1 MNFLDDWNKKNKQTQ
16 KKAGLQSASLPAA
29 QKAELKTPLTLTKS
43 GVVMADGK
51 GGGKLIT
58 PTLGPKAAQ
67 TPLVKPMA
75 ARNAQR
81 SGQLVNTGTMISDTG
96 SNKRQAPLTLT
107 KSGVVM
113 ADGKGGGKL
122 ITPTLGPKA
131 AQTPIVKPM
140 AARKAQRQLVNTG
153 TMISDTGSNKRQVPA
168 VTTPKGKAQRTVD
181 DLPDIAAFGAG
192 NYGADKKPLQGFLAR
207 AGKTVSGGAKGSLA
221 GNMDAMGVA
230 YQAGQGGRTQRNT
243 EELRDAQWAVA
254 RAKYAYDTDRSP
266 AAKSELDNALTK
278 MRAFATVLGDGAY
291 EQALDAAYDAAARFG
306 TADLNELY
314 NSLGNVQPAQGT
326 GVQQRAGETAR
337 DLAADVQESANRD
350 IEAAK
355 TGVSKFWQNA
365 IDAGAS
371 MTQSGIDAAAS
382 AILGLRPTRLNG
394 GYALMGN
401 VVEKRLPGAMIP
413 FATRAFGGAAM
424 EAREGGGDLAEQIA
438 YGAGIGSVEVAT
450 ELISNVAL
458 PFAKA
463 YGGGALDDVVQ
474 RGIQKAV
481 SKLGKTEAGKRAL
494 NAVLQMTAS
503 GAGEGFEELVA
514 QWAEWQM
521 PRIYGG
527 DVESVEDNLADS
539 LQSFIIGGMSGV
551 AGSLV
556 SPDTYRYKGGETSTA
571 EEGQGTAYRGVVPQ
585 NIENP
590 RVGRLEMSSAPYNP
604 TGTDISTIYGNQYR
618 NQVKENAIRRLGIAD
633 GKPAYLAAPNITKD
647 GREYYVDV
655 TKASLNKML
664 YTKGHEPL
672 ELERILLVDNLEK
685 AIDGSYWAE
694 SKGDRKGRIQINGF
708 DTLRTSFYI
717 DGTPYYADI
726 KVKVVDKGSGQNPQN
741 VAYYIEPE
749 EITSIKRMD
758 TPSPTGGRHAPNIFF
773 RDNVSIYDPSVSQN
787 IQGVNTWDMRSGAEY
802 ARLPRLV
809 DANGMD
815 AAQRTA
821 WRQALEQMPREKQ
834 MQFEMA
840 ADIARRFGAVVQA
853 RTMADGVQGSYQD
866 GVISIATTAVDPVR
880 QVLIHELTHHME
892 SSGLY
897 SRFSD
902 AALQFVAEDMGA
914 DVDTLRRAVMADYA
928 RAGVALDE
936 DGATREIVAKF
947 AEEKLFTDEET
958 VRRLLA
964 RDRNLF
970 QRVYDWIRDTVAKLQ
985 GTREQRRL
993 IDAQNLYERAL
1004 RQAADG
1010 TQDSGAQLLYAGE
1023 NARTADLDALTRAAQ
1038 MEADGTDARTIRRE
1052 TGWFRGMDGKWR
1064 FEIDDSGMEYR
1075 RDGDARLM
1083 EESGYRRLQELTDKW
1098 AQNAQDQ
1105 GEPLTAEELAES
1117 EKLESEYYD
1126 RAWSEK
1132 YELADFLRHS
1142 DLFEAYPALR
1152 HTSVVF
1158 KETMPGIGGYYDKT
1172 MDAIVLSKDLI
1183 GSPER
1188 TLVHEIQHVIQ
1199 GTEEFAGGSSPNYW
1213 KYKNKDGQGYVSDRR
1228 FVEAENRMHEAMDAM
1243 PPAVQETVRQIN
1255 RAKLA
1260 QAWDEVLRLEESL
1273 YNGPYADM
1281 YSDYTQAD
1289 FDRRARTDY
1298 FKNANTL
1305 ELYRN
1310 TAGEI
1315 EARDAANR
1323 RGYTLEQRRQLSP
1336 DLGNEATVFADGG
1349 VGYEIKYPQYTEADI
1364 KNNSERLRSME
1375 AVERLSG
1382 NELGDRNVPLKD
1394 RVQAFFNSLG
1404 NNIRT
1409 DRFGDVALGN
1419 SSVRSE
1425 IRHGHTPQKVMTYA
1439 AIPSVLQ
1446 NGVVVYQNVKNTH
1459 ELERILVAAPVEVGA
1474 EHERMYVGVMLQ
1486 RDPQNQR
1493 LYLHDVV
1500 TEKEFTTGGNG
1511 HLNTTG
1517 PNAANGEL
1525 FTTDIL
1531 RNALNVKS
1539 RQLSTGRSI
1548 EEMAREHLSDED
1560 IAWQEHQER
1569 VRAARKNAALDRLA
1583 AREEPPVRRGE
1594 GHSVDAE
1601 LQRWREQD
1609 APKSVEVPPVNT
1621 WGATF
1626 DNRVSAQ
1633 QRSYAEAISDL
1644 VTQQVSRDAE
1654 DMRDGTGRYARAY
1667 WQPESY
1673 QASDESRL
1681 TYEQQMEEA
1690 ERVAADRRYW
1700 EAQRRVTDSPWKNTD
1715 MAEQLA
1721 EASRETMRQKSA
1733 GEKLIGAVESMDG
1746 IEDSIRAD
1754 RELLQ
1759 MRREAREAEGMR
1771 MPETLRRLGVE
1782 PFGSEADYLGA
1793 EDLAEQVSGNER
1805 ARRRIKKEVAK
1816 IPASEKE
1823 KLFARQLADGT
1834 ISWEDVPQTVNRS
1847 TVDVLADYYRTMDTG
1862 TETQLLRDRR
1872 NLILEREEAKMPS
1885 LLGMDVRYDEG
1896 GLRES
1901 GKPSGRLARQVST
1914 LRRNLQTPAR
1924 VCATEWGAQ
1933 HGRRVYETLFYPVTE
1948 NNGRQIDWVNSM
1960 LDRVR
1965 TFRGT
1970 DGKARELNREERGLV
1985 QRLVETRAAG
1995 NRVQQ
2000 QEQQYVEAKRNMDA
2014 ARGITVEQ
2022 YLREKGVLQ
2031 EEKEQAIHAA
2041 YRVFRAKK
2049 KRGELKNTT
2058 SAAYMAETVH
2068 GYAEYE
2074 KAKDEARKELYE
2086 KVIAGEITSRSAE
2099 ARIQEAINGGERA
2112 IRYFERLGV
2121 DWHKYEDVNYNQEE
2135 IFRRGTDTDSKTQEY
2150 RDAAKAWAAAKKNR
2164 PFMSAA
2170 ENVRNGEA
2178 AEDAARTFGIDK
2190 SQQEYQDLQNYAA
2203 YLDAKKRVKNIA
2215 GVDAAI
2221 VDAAVKAYGTLYQ
2234 ELYEGINTFLTAHG
2248 YKPIGFIEGYA
2259 PHMQPET
2266 AKTAFSKALKM
2277 LGLDDTAMMLPTSIS
2292 GMTADLKPY
2301 KQYDPFFQTRYG
2313 DKTEY
2318 DITKGFENYVYY
2330 LGNIFYHTD
2339 DIMRIRTA
2347 AKYIRKT
2354 YTSEEAS
2361 EQISWAENARNFDDA
2376 AIEDFLRFNGII
2388 RKGTQLGAGEARA
2401 MLNDY
2406 IDGLYEQIGDVSRY
2420 SEMVKYLDNY
2430 ANRLAGKQNMLDRG
2444 AEAAA
2449 GRRSLNWVN
2458 SLLGK
2463 YGGAKLA
2470 FNVSSA
2476 LNQTS
2481 QLPMVMVEN
2490 GEWTTAKAI
2499 RDFFTKS
2506 RSDFVQHSNFLKGKK
2521 GVDWILG
2528 PETGWE
2534 KFKEAGFSMTEAVD
2548 SFTSYVAVRSKYL
2561 KEIRL
2566 GASDAEAIRAADEYG
2581 RNVMGSRARGEKPML
2596 FDTKNPFWQIATRF
2610 QLEAMNS
2617 WEHITRDLP
2626 AEIRQTAKEKGKVA
2640 ATGQLAGRAV
2650 RYTLAAFLI
2659 NCGIGALSG
2668 GSPVP
2673 YDILGSAAEAV
2684 GAAMGMTKNQ
2694 AIATMLDGVLEAVF
2708 DQRLFGTDEPEDDEE
2723 KDWWAAL
2730 ESLFG
2735 NAANDVPILGRAA
2748 ALAGIGDQTLPT
2760 ADFSKVGDLVDSARN
2775 NGILTADTLDK
2786 ALTAGGEFLYGGN
2799 QLRKTVQGGMA
2810 AAQGGVYSK
2819 GKLRYQVER
2828 TPWNVGKAL
2837 LFGRSALDET
2847 EEYYAEKLKTFSEK
2861 QTAAWEKMQ
2870 EAGEPGKTV
2879 EEQRQRA
2886 KESYDLIRQLSGIEK
2901 ENDDDNR
2908 AALQRQALRESGVS
2922 DEAKAV
2928 VWYEMMASE
2937 KDRKT
2942 MDALKDADM
2951 GEVARVLMDMK
2962 DRRKDSQKLE
2972 IIMSSSLTDAQKG
2985 TLYLETLAG
2994 DEDKEKVT
3002 ALKNAGMDAYQY
3014 LTYKTAISGL
3024 SGRTEK
3030 LYAIHTLDLSDY
3042 QKDALYYLNGWSKK
3056 THDDVPWL
3064 QGVSAEAAANRL
3076 ALIVAHRESQPVE
3089 EPKWQQDLEGFLGTG
3104 TNGNPF
3110 TRARLQR
3117 ETSQTN
3123 PFTRARLQ
3131 ANINQILYSGEQQS
3145 AAQDNPFTR
3154 ARLQREAAQQTN
3166 PFLRGRG

>member
-16 KKAGLQSASLPAA
+16 KKAGVQSASLPAA

-58 PTLGPKAAQ
+58 PTLGPNAAQ
-67 TPLVKPMA
+67 TPIVKPMA

-122 ITPTLGPKA
+122 ITPTLGNKA

-140 AARKAQRQLVNTG
+140 AARNAQRQLVNTG
-153 TMISDTGSNKRQVPA
+153 TMISDTGSNKQQVPA
-168 VTTPKGKAQRTVD
+168 VTMPKGKEQRTVD

-192 NYGADKKPLQGFLAR
+192 AYGADKKPLQGFLAR

-326 GVQQRAGETAR
+326 GVQQRAGEAAR

-604 TGTDISTIYGNQYR
+604 TGADISTIYGNQYR

-773 RDNVSIYDPSVSQN
+773 RDNVSISGPSVSQN
-787 IQGVNTWDMRSGAEY
+787 IQGVNTQDMRSGAEY

-970 QRVYDWIRDTVAKLQ
+970 QRVYDWIRDTVAKMQ

-1010 TQDSGAQLLYAGE
+1010 TQDSGTQLLYAGE

-1142 DLFEAYPALR
+1142 GLFEAYPALR

-1260 QAWDEVLRLEESL
+1260 QDWDEVLRLEESL

-1323 RGYTLEQRRQLSP
+1323 RGYTPEQRRQLSP

-1446 NGVVVYQNVKNTH
+1446 NGVVVYQNVKNAH

-1531 RNALNVKS
+1531 RNALNVK
-1539 RQLSTGRSI
+1539 REQLSTGRSI
-1548 EEMAREHLSDED
+1548 EEMAGEDSEGRRLSAQQQEYFRDSQARDADGRLKVLYHQTDGEFTVFDTRHKGAGTGDDETPFGVFLKSTPQNIGVKGARQMELYADIKNPLRVRDRGDLVSNLKKLSPEYEEVKARSAAIDREYSKKFEKAKEDFVNFITEWRRQNPDAPRSALYDVDGFNKVFDAEDTIVEEWGKAKDAVALQAKEAITAALRKSGYDGVIIAKDAGSWGRETDAYIALDPKQVKRVDNAAPTGDPDIRYSTGRSIDEMAGEDADTWRGVDTGRVTQENGLFRRDTGDAAAEDAISWQGLYGGSDRT
-1560 IAWQEHQER
+1560 APSER
-1569 VRAARKNAALDRLA
+1569 VTEPVTAQDAAERNAYMERLA
-1583 AREEPPVRRGE
+1583 RDENIIGDDPYTVSDAIYDERLRRLERREAPPERTAEQVTQADLDDLTRLYADQADPIGTREDRIRDTESMVTDHTAPVRKSAREKARETWSYIYRKMVDA
-1594 GHSVDAE
+1594 GHSVSKVSEA
-1601 LQRWREQD
+1601 
-1609 APKSVEVPPVNT
+1609 VNDPYLYQ
-1621 WGATF
+1621 F
-1626 DNRVSAQ
+1626 YNQ
-1633 QRSYAEAISDL
+1633 
-1644 VTQQVSRDAE
+1644 
-1654 DMRDGTGRYARAY
+1654 ARASASAGVSMIADAQTNVNAQRVGASLNDIFTPIRQRGEDY
-1667 WQPESY
+1667 YHSFQMYMYDLHNIDRMSLSQNKDQAMLEARAALRDFDADHPEVRT
-1673 QASDESRL
+1673 D
-1681 TYEQQMEEA
+1681 T
-1690 ERVAADRRYW
+1690 
-1700 EAQRRVTDSPWKNTD
+1700 EAQ
-1715 MAEQLA
+1715 
-1721 EASRETMRQKSA
+1721 
-1733 GEKLIGAVESMDG
+1733 
-1746 IEDSIRAD
+1746 
-1754 RELLQ
+1754 
-1759 MRREAREAEGMR
+1759 
-1771 MPETLRRLGVE
+1771 LRRLTEDPDPDIAEMARERLQLLRAVDR
-1782 PFGSEADYLGA
+1782 ADAIRDKPVFSYDVTA
-1793 EDLAEQVSGNER
+1793 EVSRER
-1805 ARRRIKKEVAK
+1805 ARRALREHPEFARYQQQVRTYIDNLMQYRVDSGLMTQENAEFLRRFYPNYVPTLRVTDGSAGAGRDRNAVRVGRTVGRARGGTEQLVPLHEALGKQTMKVVREGSKNRFGQRMLDDYIRAGESSAVNRYIQDAQEFDGSDFDPDTLNDVSNQPLAKDKVFTVFRDGKLWELTVDDTMFDALKALSPDAMESNTVTKVIRASNNLFKSLVTGYNPTFLLRNTVRDLQTAGLYTRDGRAFLRNYPRALAEIRNNGEYWQMYKALGGSYSSVFDYATGTVKEPAGRAARLMARMESLNMATEQAPRLAEFMSVVEKGGVNSETLADALYAAADVTVNFGRSGTLGKVLNANYVPFLNPGIQGFDKLIRRVTETRGGREWAKLIGRAALLGIAPTLINALLYHDDEEWDDLRDSDKDTNYMFKLKDGIWLK
-1816 IPASEKE
+1816 IPK
-1823 KLFARQLADGT
+1823 G
-1834 ISWEDVPQTVNRS
+1834 
-1847 TVDVLADYYRTMDTG
+1847 
-1862 TETQLLRDRR
+1862 
-1872 NLILEREEAKMPS
+1872 RELS
-1885 LLGMDVRYDEG
+1885 LLGIT
-1896 GLRES
+1896 
-1901 GKPSGRLARQVST
+1901 A
-1914 LRRNLQTPAR
+1914 
-1924 VCATEWGAQ
+1924 
-1933 HGRRVYETLFYPVTE
+1933 
-1948 NNGRQIDWVNSM
+1948 
-1960 LDRVR
+1960 DRVA
-1965 TFRGT
+1965 
-1970 DGKARELNREERGLV
+1970 DAVQGKDVDLIATLN
-1985 QRLVETRAAG
+1985 TMG
-1995 NRVQQ
+1995 NQV
-2000 QEQQYVEAKRNMDA
+2000 APANP
-2014 ARGITVEQ
+2014 
-2022 YLREKGVLQ
+2022 L
-2031 EEKEQAIHAA
+2031 
-2041 YRVFRAKK
+2041 
-2049 KRGELKNTT
+2049 TT
-2058 SAAYMAETVH
+2058 
-2068 GYAEYE
+2068 
-2074 KAKDEARKELYE
+2074 
-2086 KVIAGEITSRSAE
+2086 
-2099 ARIQEAINGGERA
+2099 
-2112 IRYFERLGV
+2112 
-2121 DWHKYEDVNYNQEE
+2121 
-2135 IFRRGTDTDSKTQEY
+2135 
-2150 RDAAKAWAAAKKNR
+2150 
-2164 PFMSAA
+2164 
-2170 ENVRNGEA
+2170 
-2178 AEDAARTFGIDK
+2178 
-2190 SQQEYQDLQNYAA
+2190 
-2203 YLDAKKRVKNIA
+2203 NIA
-2215 GVDAAI
+2215 
-2221 VDAAVKAYGTLYQ
+2221 
-2234 ELYEGINTFLTAHG
+2234 
-2248 YKPIGFIEGYA
+2248 
-2259 PHMQPET
+2259 
-2266 AKTAFSKALKM
+2266 
-2277 LGLDDTAMMLPTSIS
+2277 
-2292 GMTADLKPY
+2292 
-2301 KQYDPFFQTRYG
+2301 
-2313 DKTEY
+2313 
-2318 DITKGFENYVYY
+2318 
-2330 LGNIFYHTD
+2330 
-2339 DIMRIRTA
+2339 
-2347 AKYIRKT
+2347 
-2354 YTSEEAS
+2354 
-2361 EQISWAENARNFDDA
+2361 
-2376 AIEDFLRFNGII
+2376 
-2388 RKGTQLGAGEARA
+2388 
-2401 MLNDY
+2401 
-2406 IDGLYEQIGDVSRY
+2406 
-2420 SEMVKYLDNY
+2420 
-2430 ANRLAGKQNMLDRG
+2430 
-2444 AEAAA
+2444 
-2449 GRRSLNWVN
+2449 
-2458 SLLGK
+2458 
-2463 YGGAKLA
+2463 
-2470 FNVSSA
+2470 SA
-2476 LNQTS
+2476 
-2481 QLPMVMVEN
+2481 
-2490 GEWTTAKAI
+2490 
-2499 RDFFTKS
+2499 
-2506 RSDFVQHSNFLKGKK
+2506 
-2521 GVDWILG
+2521 
-2528 PETGWE
+2528 
-2534 KFKEAGFSMTEAVD
+2534 
-2548 SFTSYVAVRSKYL
+2548 
-2561 KEIRL
+2561 
-2566 GASDAEAIRAADEYG
+2566 
-2581 RNVMGSRARGEKPML
+2581 
-2596 FDTKNPFWQIATRF
+2596 
-2610 QLEAMNS
+2610 
-2617 WEHITRDLP
+2617 
-2626 AEIRQTAKEKGKVA
+2626 
-2640 ATGQLAGRAV
+2640 
-2650 RYTLAAFLI
+2650 
-2659 NCGIGALSG
+2659 
-2668 GSPVP
+2668 
-2673 YDILGSAAEAV
+2673 
-2684 GAAMGMTKNQ
+2684 
-2694 AIATMLDGVLEAVF
+2694 
-2708 DQRLFGTDEPEDDEE
+2708 
-2723 KDWWAAL
+2723 
-2730 ESLFG
+2730 
-2735 NAANDVPILGRAA
+2735 
-2748 ALAGIGDQTLPT
+2748 
-2760 ADFSKVGDLVDSARN
+2760 LVDSALLDPDSPGRTWYGGDIESQRLQSYAPGQRYDSSTDVFSKAVGGALGISPKKLNYVLDQYTGVVGDFLLPLLTPQAERGMFAKAFTTDVVTNNRVSGDFFDEADELTYAKNGGDETAAVVSRFWSKQQSACSDLWKEIREVEASDLSDKEKRQKTRELKAVVTGIQRN
-2775 NGILTADTLDK
+2775 ALAVEETYRAAAEKYLRQGMETDDAYRAANKECFGAEYALQTYNKDVYERAKSAKTNGVSYDDFYTYYFGTKGIK
-2786 ALTAGGEFLYGGN
+2786 ATGEKSAATQKFEFLQNSGMTLSAQAEIYFADMASDKTLEQQAELETDASITPEQFYRYKVASSGMT
-2799 QLRKTVQGGMA
+2799 RKA
-2810 AAQGGVYSK
+2810 
-2819 GKLRYQVER
+2819 
-2828 TPWNVGKAL
+2828 
-2837 LFGRSALDET
+2837 
-2847 EEYYAEKLKTFSEK
+2847 
-2861 QTAAWEKMQ
+2861 EKMQ
-2870 EAGEPGKTV
+2870 A
-2879 EEQRQRA
+2879 
-2886 KESYDLIRQLSGIEK
+2886 I
-2901 ENDDDNR
+2901 N
-2908 AALQRQALRESGVS
+2908 
-2922 DEAKAV
+2922 
-2928 VWYEMMASE
+2928 
-2937 KDRKT
+2937 
-2942 MDALKDADM
+2942 
-2951 GEVARVLMDMK
+2951 
-2962 DRRKDSQKLE
+2962 
-2972 IIMSSSLTDAQKG
+2972 SLD
-2985 TLYLETLAG
+2985 
-2994 DEDKEKVT
+2994 
-3002 ALKNAGMDAYQY
+3002 
-3014 LTYKTAISGL
+3014 LTYA
-3024 SGRTEK
+3024 
-3030 LYAIHTLDLSDY
+3030 
-3042 QKDALYYLNGWSKK
+3042 QKDALYYAEGWAQSTIGQAPWHNGYSGGY
-3056 THDDVPWL
+3056 TASS
-3064 QGVSAEAAANRL
+3064 G
-3076 ALIVAHRESQPVE
+3076 
-3089 EPKWQQDLEGFLGTG
+3089 
-3104 TNGNPF
+3104 GNPF
-3110 TRARLQR
+3110 LR
-3117 ETSQTN
+3117 TSGSVTAQTN
-3123 PFTRARLQ
+3123 PFLRA
-3131 ANINQILYSGEQQS
+3131 S
-3145 AAQDNPFTR
+3145 AQRSSAQTNPFLRTGGK
-3154 ARLQREAAQQTN
+3154 QSTTQTN
-3166 PFLRGRG
+3166 PFLRGGDKQKG

>member
-16 KKAGLQSASLPAA
+16 KKAGVQSASLPAA
-29 QKAELKTPLTLTKS
+29 QKAELKAPLALTKS

-67 TPLVKPMA
+67 TPIVKPMA
-75 ARNAQR
+75 AQNAQR

-131 AQTPIVKPM
+131 TQTPIVKPM
-140 AARKAQRQLVNTG
+140 AAQNAQRSGQLVNTG
-153 TMISDTGSNKRQVPA
+153 TMLSDTGSNKRQVPA

-192 NYGADKKPLQGFLAR
+192 AYGADKKPLQGFLAR

-230 YQAGQGGRTQRNT
+230 YQTGQGGRTQRNT
-243 EELRDAQWAVA
+243 EELQDAQWAVA

-314 NSLGNVQPAQGT
+314 NSLGNVQPVQGT
-326 GVQQRAGETAR
+326 GVQQRAGEAAR

-481 SKLGKTEAGKRAL
+481 SKLGKTEAGKRVL
-494 NAVLQMTAS
+494 NAILQMTAS

-539 LQSFIIGGMSGV
+539 LQSFIVGGMSGV

-556 SPDTYRYKGGETSTA
+556 SPDTYRYKGGETSAA

-604 TGTDISTIYGNQYR
+604 TGADISTIYGNRYR

-664 YTKGHEPL
+664 YTGEHEMLPL
-672 ELERILLVDNLEK
+672 SRILLVDNLEK

-694 SKGDRKGRIQINGF
+694 SNGDRKGRDQINGF

-717 DGTPYYADI
+717 DGVPYYADI
-726 KVKVVDKGSGQNPQN
+726 KVKVVTQGRGNNPQN
-741 VAYYIEPE
+741 VAYFLEPE

-758 TPSPTGGRHAPNIFF
+758 TPSPTGGRPAPNIVF

-787 IQGVNTWDMRSGAEY
+787 IQGVNTQDMPSGAEY

-815 AAQRTA
+815 AAQRAA

-840 ADIARRFGAVVQA
+840 ADIAWRFGAVVQA

-866 GVISIATTAVDPVR
+866 GVISIDPTAVDPVR

-897 SRFSD
+897 GRFSD

-1010 TQDSGAQLLYAGE
+1010 AQSAAGTQGAAAYSFASQTVPTWEKLGQKPDIEIVDIRNNGRKLPYAAERHDILNSEEVRSLYSQPPVNRDTGELIFVTPATLSHSFSNSGEDSIYAVRHLRKILE
-1023 NARTADLDALTRAAQ
+1023 NAVLTHAEPSRKANDNSTGVYTLFGAVRTETGIQPVKLKVKEYRNVGQDIPEAVRAYF
-1038 MEADGTDARTIRRE
+1038 ERNGTQEEYSRAYDSRVLSLESIEKEEPSSSAFTSTPNGAVEYPSSSSTIRV
-1052 TGWFRGMDGKWR
+1052 
-1064 FEIDDSGMEYR
+1064 
-1075 RDGDARLM
+1075 
-1083 EESGYRRLQELTDKW
+1083 
-1098 AQNAQDQ
+1098 
-1105 GEPLTAEELAES
+1105 
-1117 EKLESEYYD
+1117 
-1126 RAWSEK
+1126 
-1132 YELADFLRHS
+1132 H
-1142 DLFEAYPALR
+1142 DL
-1152 HTSVVF
+1152 
-1158 KETMPGIGGYYDKT
+1158 
-1172 MDAIVLSKDLI
+1172 
-1183 GSPER
+1183 
-1188 TLVHEIQHVIQ
+1188 
-1199 GTEEFAGGSSPNYW
+1199 
-1213 KYKNKDGQGYVSDRR
+1213 
-1228 FVEAENRMHEAMDAM
+1228 
-1243 PPAVQETVRQIN
+1243 
-1255 RAKLA
+1255 
-1260 QAWDEVLRLEESL
+1260 LRLVNS
-1273 YNGPYADM
+1273 
-1281 YSDYTQAD
+1281 
-1289 FDRRARTDY
+1289 R
-1298 FKNANTL
+1298 
-1305 ELYRN
+1305 YR
-1310 TAGEI
+1310 
-1315 EARDAANR
+1315 
-1323 RGYTLEQRRQLSP
+1323 
-1336 DLGNEATVFADGG
+1336 
-1349 VGYEIKYPQYTEADI
+1349 KYVPTF
-1364 KNNSERLRSME
+1364 SEM
-1375 AVERLSG
+1375 
-1382 NELGDRNVPLKD
+1382 
-1394 RVQAFFNSLG
+1394 
-1404 NNIRT
+1404 
-1409 DRFGDVALGN
+1409 
-1419 SSVRSE
+1419 
-1425 IRHGHTPQKVMTYA
+1425 
-1439 AIPSVLQ
+1439 
-1446 NGVVVYQNVKNTH
+1446 
-1459 ELERILVAAPVEVGA
+1459 
-1474 EHERMYVGVMLQ
+1474 
-1486 RDPQNQR
+1486 
-1493 LYLHDVV
+1493 
-1500 TEKEFTTGGNG
+1500 EKE
-1511 HLNTTG
+1511 
-1517 PNAANGEL
+1517 
-1525 FTTDIL
+1525 
-1531 RNALNVKS
+1531 
-1539 RQLSTGRSI
+1539 LSTGRSI
-1548 EEMAREHLSDED
+1548 EEMTGEHLSDED
-1560 IAWQEHQER
+1560 IAWQENQER
-1569 VRAARKNAALDRLA
+1569 VRAARKKAALDQLA
-1583 AREEPPVRRGE
+1583 ARAEPPVRRGE
-1594 GHSVDAE
+1594 GHSVEAE
-1601 LQRWREQD
+1601 LQRRREQD
-1609 APKSVEVPPVNT
+1609 TPKSVEVPPVNT
-1621 WGATF
+1621 WGTTF

-1644 VTQQVSRDAE
+1644 ITQQVSRDAE

-1721 EASRETMRQKSA
+1721 EASRETMRQKSV

-1754 RELLQ
+1754 GELLQ

-1872 NLILEREEAKMPS
+1872 NLILEREVAKMPS

-1901 GKPSGRLARQVST
+1901 GKPSGRVARQVST

-1985 QRLVETRAAG
+1985 QRLVETR
-1995 NRVQQ
+1995 
-2000 QEQQYVEAKRNMDA
+2000 
-2014 ARGITVEQ
+2014 T
-2022 YLREKGVLQ
+2022 
-2031 EEKEQAIHAA
+2031 
-2041 YRVFRAKK
+2041 
-2049 KRGELKNTT
+2049 
-2058 SAAYMAETVH
+2058 
-2068 GYAEYE
+2068 
-2074 KAKDEARKELYE
+2074 
-2086 KVIAGEITSRSAE
+2086 AE
-2099 ARIQEAINGGERA
+2099 ARVKR
-2112 IRYFERLGV
+2112 FEKQYAPAV
-2121 DWHKYEDVNYNQEE
+2121 
-2135 IFRRGTDTDSKTQEY
+2135 
-2150 RDAAKAWAAAKKNR
+2150 
-2164 PFMSAA
+2164 

-2203 YLDAKKRVKNIA
+2203 YLDAKKRVKNTA

-2388 RKGTQLGAGEARA
+2388 KKGTQLGAEEAKIV
-2401 MLNDY
+2401 LNDY

-2490 GEWTTAKAI
+2490 GELTTAKAI

-2626 AEIRQTAKEKGKVA
+2626 AEIRQTASEKGKVA

-2694 AIATMLDGVLEAVF
+2694 TIATMLDGVLEAVF

-2870 EAGEPGKTV
+2870 EAGEPAKTV

-2908 AALQRQALRESGVS
+2908 AALQRQALRESDVS

-3056 THDDVPWL
+3056 THDDMPWL

-3154 ARLQREAAQQTN
+3154 ARLQREAAQQVN

>member
-1 MNFLDDWNKKNKQTQ
+1 MNFLDDWNKKNTRTQ
-16 KKAGLQSASLPAA
+16 KKAGVQSASLPAA

-51 GGGKLIT
+51 GGGKLIA

-67 TPLVKPMA
+67 TPIVKPMA
-75 ARNAQR
+75 AQNAQR
-81 SGQLVNTGTMISDTG
+81 SGRLVNTGTMLSDTG

-122 ITPTLGPKA
+122 ITPTLGNKA

-140 AARKAQRQLVNTG
+140 AARNAQRQLVNTG

-192 NYGADKKPLQGFLAR
+192 AYGADKKPLQGFLAR

-326 GVQQRAGETAR
+326 GVQQRAGEAAR

-604 TGTDISTIYGNQYR
+604 TGTDISTIYGNRYR

-633 GKPAYLAAPNITKD
+633 GKPAYLAASNITKD

-664 YTKGHEPL
+664 YTGEHEMLPL
-672 ELERILLVDNLEK
+672 SRVLLVDNLEK

-694 SKGDRKGRIQINGF
+694 SNGDRKGRDQINGF

-717 DGTPYYADI
+717 DGVPYYADI
-726 KVKVVDKGSGQNPQN
+726 KVKVVTQGRGSDPQN
-741 VAYYIEPE
+741 VAYFLEPE

-758 TPSPTGGRHAPNIFF
+758 TPSPTGGRPAPNIVF
-773 RDNVSIYDPSVSQN
+773 RDNVSIPDPSVSQN
-787 IQGVNTWDMRSGAEY
+787 IQGVNTQDMRSGAEY

-970 QRVYDWIRDTVAKLQ
+970 QRVYDWIRDTVAKMQ

-1010 TQDSGAQLLYAGE
+1010 TQDSGTQLLYAGE

-1158 KETMPGIGGYYDKT
+1158 KETMPGIGGYYDRT

-1260 QAWDEVLRLEESL
+1260 QDWDEVLRLEESL

-1323 RGYTLEQRRQLSP
+1323 RGYTPEQRRQLSP

-1349 VGYEIKYPQYTEADI
+1349 VGYEI
-1364 KNNSERLRSME
+1364 R
-1375 AVERLSG
+1375 
-1382 NELGDRNVPLKD
+1382 ELGDGRKYVQADRQVIFGNDPESWSVQLEDYINGKIRRGQDVQLIAEDGDVLTLTRDSAGKLADNHTGDGRTMDERAFERKVNAASHIDELAQISVRGKENTPDYNARHGAMAADGWNYRTAYFRDFDGRHYKVTISTALNPDGKIVYNIGKMQERSIPQISGPSGNSGAQRGDASANSIPASDGNVNTNHAAARKAAQLATIERNNPFDPELGAHTWIRSAEDILTYREAIDSFGGVDDVTPDFRASDVQRALDSGYMTVYSSYPIELGTFVTPSRMEAQSYAGDGRVYSKRVPLD
-1394 RVQAFFNSLG
+1394 
-1404 NNIRT
+1404 
-1409 DRFGDVALGN
+1409 DVAWLD
-1419 SSVRSE
+1419 
-1425 IRHGHTPQKVMTYA
+1425 
-1439 AIPSVLQ
+1439 
-1446 NGVVVYQNVKNTH
+1446 
-1459 ELERILVAAPVEVGA
+1459 EVQGQ
-1474 EHERMYVGVMLQ
+1474 Y
-1486 RDPQNQR
+1486 
-1493 LYLHDVV
+1493 
-1500 TEKEFTTGGNG
+1500 
-1511 HLNTTG
+1511 TG
-1517 PNAANGEL
+1517 PVAQE
-1525 FTTDIL
+1525 
-1531 RNALNVKS
+1531 
-1539 RQLSTGRSI
+1539 QLSTGRSI
-1548 EEMAREHLSDED
+1548 EEMAREDADTWRGVDTGRVTQENGLFRRDTGDAAAEDVISWQGLYGGSDRT
-1560 IAWQEHQER
+1560 APSER
-1569 VRAARKNAALDRLA
+1569 VTEPVTAQDAAERNTYMERLA
-1583 AREEPPVRRGE
+1583 RDENIIGDDPYTVSDAIYDERLRRLERREAPPERTAEQVTQADLDDLTRLYADQADPIGTREDRIRDTESMVTDHTAPVRKSAREKARETWSYIYRKMVDA
-1594 GHSVDAE
+1594 GHSVSKVSEA
-1601 LQRWREQD
+1601 
-1609 APKSVEVPPVNT
+1609 VNDPYLYQ
-1621 WGATF
+1621 F
-1626 DNRVSAQ
+1626 YNQ
-1633 QRSYAEAISDL
+1633 
-1644 VTQQVSRDAE
+1644 
-1654 DMRDGTGRYARAY
+1654 ARASASAGVSMIADAQTNVNAQRVGASLNDIFTPIRQRGEDY
-1667 WQPESY
+1667 YHSFQMYMYDLHNIDRMSLSQNKDQAMLEARAALRDFDADHPEVRT
-1673 QASDESRL
+1673 D
-1681 TYEQQMEEA
+1681 T
-1690 ERVAADRRYW
+1690 
-1700 EAQRRVTDSPWKNTD
+1700 EAQ
-1715 MAEQLA
+1715 
-1721 EASRETMRQKSA
+1721 
-1733 GEKLIGAVESMDG
+1733 
-1746 IEDSIRAD
+1746 
-1754 RELLQ
+1754 
-1759 MRREAREAEGMR
+1759 
-1771 MPETLRRLGVE
+1771 LRRLTEDPDPDIAEMARERLRLLRAVDR
-1782 PFGSEADYLGA
+1782 ADAIRDKPVFSYDVTA
-1793 EDLAEQVSGNER
+1793 EVSRER
-1805 ARRRIKKEVAK
+1805 ARRALREHPEFARYQQQVRTYIDNLMQYRVDSGLMTQENAEFLRRFYPNYVPTLRVTDGSAGAGRDRNAVRVGRTVGRARGGTEQLVPLHEALGKQTMKVVREGSKNRFGQRMLDDYIRAGESSAVNRYIQDAQEFDGSDFDPDTLNDVSNQPLAKDKVFTVFRDGKLWELTVDDTMFDALKALSPDAVESNTITKVIRASNNLFKSLVTGYNPTFLLRNTVRDLQTAGLYTRDGRAFLRNYPRALEEIRNNGEYWQMYKALGGSYSSVFDYATGTVKEPTGRAAKLMARLESLNMAAEQAPRLAEFMSVVEKGGVNSETLADALYAAADVTVNFGRSGTLGKVLNANYVPFLNPGIQGFDKMIRRVTETRGGREWAKLIGRAALLGIAPTLINALLYHDDEEWDDLRDSDKDTNYMFKLKDGIWLK
-1816 IPASEKE
+1816 IPK
-1823 KLFARQLADGT
+1823 G
-1834 ISWEDVPQTVNRS
+1834 
-1847 TVDVLADYYRTMDTG
+1847 
-1862 TETQLLRDRR
+1862 
-1872 NLILEREEAKMPS
+1872 RELS
-1885 LLGMDVRYDEG
+1885 LLGIT
-1896 GLRES
+1896 
-1901 GKPSGRLARQVST
+1901 A
-1914 LRRNLQTPAR
+1914 
-1924 VCATEWGAQ
+1924 
-1933 HGRRVYETLFYPVTE
+1933 
-1948 NNGRQIDWVNSM
+1948 
-1960 LDRVR
+1960 DRVA
-1965 TFRGT
+1965 
-1970 DGKARELNREERGLV
+1970 DAVQGKDVDIIATLN
-1985 QRLVETRAAG
+1985 TMG
-1995 NRVQQ
+1995 NQV
-2000 QEQQYVEAKRNMDA
+2000 APANP
-2014 ARGITVEQ
+2014 
-2022 YLREKGVLQ
+2022 L
-2031 EEKEQAIHAA
+2031 
-2041 YRVFRAKK
+2041 
-2049 KRGELKNTT
+2049 TT
-2058 SAAYMAETVH
+2058 
-2068 GYAEYE
+2068 
-2074 KAKDEARKELYE
+2074 
-2086 KVIAGEITSRSAE
+2086 
-2099 ARIQEAINGGERA
+2099 
-2112 IRYFERLGV
+2112 
-2121 DWHKYEDVNYNQEE
+2121 
-2135 IFRRGTDTDSKTQEY
+2135 
-2150 RDAAKAWAAAKKNR
+2150 
-2164 PFMSAA
+2164 
-2170 ENVRNGEA
+2170 
-2178 AEDAARTFGIDK
+2178 
-2190 SQQEYQDLQNYAA
+2190 
-2203 YLDAKKRVKNIA
+2203 NIA
-2215 GVDAAI
+2215 
-2221 VDAAVKAYGTLYQ
+2221 
-2234 ELYEGINTFLTAHG
+2234 
-2248 YKPIGFIEGYA
+2248 
-2259 PHMQPET
+2259 
-2266 AKTAFSKALKM
+2266 
-2277 LGLDDTAMMLPTSIS
+2277 
-2292 GMTADLKPY
+2292 
-2301 KQYDPFFQTRYG
+2301 
-2313 DKTEY
+2313 
-2318 DITKGFENYVYY
+2318 
-2330 LGNIFYHTD
+2330 
-2339 DIMRIRTA
+2339 
-2347 AKYIRKT
+2347 
-2354 YTSEEAS
+2354 
-2361 EQISWAENARNFDDA
+2361 
-2376 AIEDFLRFNGII
+2376 
-2388 RKGTQLGAGEARA
+2388 
-2401 MLNDY
+2401 
-2406 IDGLYEQIGDVSRY
+2406 
-2420 SEMVKYLDNY
+2420 
-2430 ANRLAGKQNMLDRG
+2430 
-2444 AEAAA
+2444 
-2449 GRRSLNWVN
+2449 
-2458 SLLGK
+2458 
-2463 YGGAKLA
+2463 
-2470 FNVSSA
+2470 SA
-2476 LNQTS
+2476 
-2481 QLPMVMVEN
+2481 
-2490 GEWTTAKAI
+2490 
-2499 RDFFTKS
+2499 
-2506 RSDFVQHSNFLKGKK
+2506 
-2521 GVDWILG
+2521 
-2528 PETGWE
+2528 
-2534 KFKEAGFSMTEAVD
+2534 
-2548 SFTSYVAVRSKYL
+2548 
-2561 KEIRL
+2561 
-2566 GASDAEAIRAADEYG
+2566 
-2581 RNVMGSRARGEKPML
+2581 
-2596 FDTKNPFWQIATRF
+2596 
-2610 QLEAMNS
+2610 
-2617 WEHITRDLP
+2617 
-2626 AEIRQTAKEKGKVA
+2626 
-2640 ATGQLAGRAV
+2640 
-2650 RYTLAAFLI
+2650 
-2659 NCGIGALSG
+2659 
-2668 GSPVP
+2668 
-2673 YDILGSAAEAV
+2673 
-2684 GAAMGMTKNQ
+2684 
-2694 AIATMLDGVLEAVF
+2694 
-2708 DQRLFGTDEPEDDEE
+2708 
-2723 KDWWAAL
+2723 
-2730 ESLFG
+2730 
-2735 NAANDVPILGRAA
+2735 
-2748 ALAGIGDQTLPT
+2748 
-2760 ADFSKVGDLVDSARN
+2760 LVDSALLDPDSPGRTWYGGDIESQRLQSYAPGQRYDSSTDVFSKAVGGALGISPKKLNYVLDQYTGVVGDFLLPLLTPQAERGMFAKAFTTDVVTNNRVSGDFFDEADELTYAKNGGDETAAVVSRFWSKQQSACSDLWKEIREVEVSDLSNKEKRQKTRELKAVVTGIQRN
-2775 NGILTADTLDK
+2775 ALAVEETYRAAAEKYLRQGMETDDAYRAANKACFGAEYALQTYNKDVYERAKSAKTNGVSYDDFYTYYFGTKGIK
-2786 ALTAGGEFLYGGN
+2786 ATGEKSAATQKFEFLQNSGMTLSAQAEIYFADMASDKTLEQQAELETDASITPEQFYRYKVASSGMT
-2799 QLRKTVQGGMA
+2799 RKA
-2810 AAQGGVYSK
+2810 
-2819 GKLRYQVER
+2819 
-2828 TPWNVGKAL
+2828 
-2837 LFGRSALDET
+2837 
-2847 EEYYAEKLKTFSEK
+2847 
-2861 QTAAWEKMQ
+2861 EKMQ
-2870 EAGEPGKTV
+2870 A
-2879 EEQRQRA
+2879 
-2886 KESYDLIRQLSGIEK
+2886 I
-2901 ENDDDNR
+2901 N
-2908 AALQRQALRESGVS
+2908 
-2922 DEAKAV
+2922 
-2928 VWYEMMASE
+2928 
-2937 KDRKT
+2937 
-2942 MDALKDADM
+2942 
-2951 GEVARVLMDMK
+2951 
-2962 DRRKDSQKLE
+2962 
-2972 IIMSSSLTDAQKG
+2972 SLD
-2985 TLYLETLAG
+2985 
-2994 DEDKEKVT
+2994 
-3002 ALKNAGMDAYQY
+3002 
-3014 LTYKTAISGL
+3014 LTYA
-3024 SGRTEK
+3024 
-3030 LYAIHTLDLSDY
+3030 
-3042 QKDALYYLNGWSKK
+3042 QKDALYYAEGWAQSTIGQAPWHNGYSGGY
-3056 THDDVPWL
+3056 TASS
-3064 QGVSAEAAANRL
+3064 G
-3076 ALIVAHRESQPVE
+3076 
-3089 EPKWQQDLEGFLGTG
+3089 
-3104 TNGNPF
+3104 GNPF
-3110 TRARLQR
+3110 LR
-3117 ETSQTN
+3117 TSGSVTAQTN
-3123 PFTRARLQ
+3123 PFLRA
-3131 ANINQILYSGEQQS
+3131 S
-3145 AAQDNPFTR
+3145 AQRSSAQTNPFLRTGGK
-3154 ARLQREAAQQTN
+3154 QSTTQTN
-3166 PFLRGRG
+3166 PFLRGGDKQKG

>member
-192 NYGADKKPLQGFLAR
+192 AYGADKKPLQGFLAR

-314 NSLGNVQPAQGT
+314 NSLGNVQPVQGT
-326 GVQQRAGETAR
+326 GVQQRAGEAAR

-787 IQGVNTWDMRSGAEY
+787 IQGVNTRDMRSGAEY

-914 DVDTLRRAVMADYA
+914 DVDTLRRTVMADYA
-928 RAGVALDE
+928 RAGVTLDE

-970 QRVYDWIRDTVAKLQ
+970 QRVYDWIRDTVAKMQ

-1004 RQAADG
+1004 RQAEAG
-1010 TQDSGAQLLYAGE
+1010 TQDSGTQLLYAGE

-1260 QAWDEVLRLEESL
+1260 QDWDEVLRLEESL

-1323 RGYTLEQRRQLSP
+1323 RGYTLEQRRQLGP

-1349 VGYEIKYPQYTEADI
+1349 VGYEIQTIGGETMPVIDTQNDTRNYATAEAYLKTLVNAEHPFSTILVDAQPVYVGKDLPGEYKGSEYTHGMSRALREVKMQAATNLDEMLLLAENGEWQGNVKPKHSKDAQNGWYRYETQFAVPVLNAKKAIDHYTVYGGTLLIRNDADGRSYLYDLLDMQKKKVISAPSFSATAARRSEVFAPKPSANSIYASGENVNTNHAAARKAAQLATIERNNPFDPELGAHTWIRSAEDILTYREAIDSFGGVDDVAPDFRASDVQRALDSGYMTVYSSYPIELGTFVTPSRMEAQNYAGDGRVYSKRVPLDDVAWLDEVQGQYT
-1364 KNNSERLRSME
+1364 
-1375 AVERLSG
+1375 G
-1382 NELGDRNVPLKD
+1382 P
-1394 RVQAFFNSLG
+1394 
-1404 NNIRT
+1404 
-1409 DRFGDVALGN
+1409 VAQ
-1419 SSVRSE
+1419 E
-1425 IRHGHTPQKVMTYA
+1425 
-1439 AIPSVLQ
+1439 
-1446 NGVVVYQNVKNTH
+1446 
-1459 ELERILVAAPVEVGA
+1459 
-1474 EHERMYVGVMLQ
+1474 
-1486 RDPQNQR
+1486 
-1493 LYLHDVV
+1493 
-1500 TEKEFTTGGNG
+1500 
-1511 HLNTTG
+1511 
-1517 PNAANGEL
+1517 
-1525 FTTDIL
+1525 
-1531 RNALNVKS
+1531 
-1539 RQLSTGRSI
+1539 QLSTGRSI
-1548 EEMAREHLSDED
+1548 GEMTGEDADTWRGVDTGRVTQENGLFRRDTGDAAAEDVISWQGLYGGSDRTAPSERVTEPVTAQDAAERNTYMERLARDENIIGDDPYTVSDAIYDERLRRLERREAPPERTAEQVTQADLDDLTRLYADQADPIGTREDRIRDTESMVTDHTAPVRKSAREKARETWSYIYRKMVDAGHSVSKVSEAVNDPYLYQFYNQARASASAGVSMIADAQTNVNAQRVGASLNDIFTPIRQRGEDYYHSFQMYMYDLHNIDRMSLSQNKDQAMLEARAALRDFDADHPEVRTDTEAQLRRLTEDPDPDIAEMARERL
-1560 IAWQEHQER
+1560 QLL
-1569 VRAARKNAALDRLA
+1569 RAVDRA
-1583 AREEPPVRRGE
+1583 DAIRDKPVF
-1594 GHSVDAE
+1594 SYDVTAE
-1601 LQRWREQD
+1601 
-1609 APKSVEVPPVNT
+1609 
-1621 WGATF
+1621 
-1626 DNRVSAQ
+1626 
-1633 QRSYAEAISDL
+1633 
-1644 VTQQVSRDAE
+1644 VSR
-1654 DMRDGTGRYARAY
+1654 
-1667 WQPESY
+1667 
-1673 QASDESRL
+1673 
-1681 TYEQQMEEA
+1681 
-1690 ERVAADRRYW
+1690 
-1700 EAQRRVTDSPWKNTD
+1700 
-1715 MAEQLA
+1715 
-1721 EASRETMRQKSA
+1721 
-1733 GEKLIGAVESMDG
+1733 
-1746 IEDSIRAD
+1746 
-1754 RELLQ
+1754 
-1759 MRREAREAEGMR
+1759 
-1771 MPETLRRLGVE
+1771 
-1782 PFGSEADYLGA
+1782 
-1793 EDLAEQVSGNER
+1793 ER
-1805 ARRRIKKEVAK
+1805 ARRALREHPEFARYQQQVRTYIDNLMQYRVDSGLMTQENAEFLRRFYPNYVPTLRVTDGSAGAGRDRNAVRVGRTVGRARGGTEQLVPLHEALGKQTMKVVREGSKNRFGQRMLDDYIRAGESSAVNRYIQDAQEFDGSDFDPDTLNDVSNQPLAKDKVFTVFRDGKLWELTVDDTMFDALKALSPDAMESNTVTKVIRASNNLFKSLVTGYNPTFLLRNTVRDLQTAGLYTRDGRAFLRNYPRALAEIRNNGEYWQMYKALGGSYSSVFDYATGTVKEPAGRAARLMARLESLNMATEQAPRLAEFMSVVEKGGVNSETLADALYAAADVTVNFGRSGTLGKVLNANYVPFLNPGIQGFDKLIRRVTETRGGREWAKLIGRAALLGIAPTLINALLYHDDEEWDDLRDSDKDTNYMFKLKDGIWLK
-1816 IPASEKE
+1816 IPK
-1823 KLFARQLADGT
+1823 G
-1834 ISWEDVPQTVNRS
+1834 
-1847 TVDVLADYYRTMDTG
+1847 
-1862 TETQLLRDRR
+1862 
-1872 NLILEREEAKMPS
+1872 RELS
-1885 LLGMDVRYDEG
+1885 LLGIT
-1896 GLRES
+1896 
-1901 GKPSGRLARQVST
+1901 A
-1914 LRRNLQTPAR
+1914 
-1924 VCATEWGAQ
+1924 
-1933 HGRRVYETLFYPVTE
+1933 
-1948 NNGRQIDWVNSM
+1948 
-1960 LDRVR
+1960 DRVA
-1965 TFRGT
+1965 
-1970 DGKARELNREERGLV
+1970 DAVQGKDVDLIATLN
-1985 QRLVETRAAG
+1985 TMG
-1995 NRVQQ
+1995 NQV
-2000 QEQQYVEAKRNMDA
+2000 APANP
-2014 ARGITVEQ
+2014 
-2022 YLREKGVLQ
+2022 L
-2031 EEKEQAIHAA
+2031 
-2041 YRVFRAKK
+2041 
-2049 KRGELKNTT
+2049 TT
-2058 SAAYMAETVH
+2058 
-2068 GYAEYE
+2068 
-2074 KAKDEARKELYE
+2074 
-2086 KVIAGEITSRSAE
+2086 
-2099 ARIQEAINGGERA
+2099 
-2112 IRYFERLGV
+2112 
-2121 DWHKYEDVNYNQEE
+2121 
-2135 IFRRGTDTDSKTQEY
+2135 
-2150 RDAAKAWAAAKKNR
+2150 
-2164 PFMSAA
+2164 
-2170 ENVRNGEA
+2170 
-2178 AEDAARTFGIDK
+2178 
-2190 SQQEYQDLQNYAA
+2190 
-2203 YLDAKKRVKNIA
+2203 NIA
-2215 GVDAAI
+2215 
-2221 VDAAVKAYGTLYQ
+2221 
-2234 ELYEGINTFLTAHG
+2234 
-2248 YKPIGFIEGYA
+2248 
-2259 PHMQPET
+2259 
-2266 AKTAFSKALKM
+2266 
-2277 LGLDDTAMMLPTSIS
+2277 
-2292 GMTADLKPY
+2292 
-2301 KQYDPFFQTRYG
+2301 
-2313 DKTEY
+2313 
-2318 DITKGFENYVYY
+2318 
-2330 LGNIFYHTD
+2330 
-2339 DIMRIRTA
+2339 
-2347 AKYIRKT
+2347 
-2354 YTSEEAS
+2354 
-2361 EQISWAENARNFDDA
+2361 
-2376 AIEDFLRFNGII
+2376 
-2388 RKGTQLGAGEARA
+2388 
-2401 MLNDY
+2401 
-2406 IDGLYEQIGDVSRY
+2406 
-2420 SEMVKYLDNY
+2420 
-2430 ANRLAGKQNMLDRG
+2430 
-2444 AEAAA
+2444 
-2449 GRRSLNWVN
+2449 
-2458 SLLGK
+2458 
-2463 YGGAKLA
+2463 
-2470 FNVSSA
+2470 SA
-2476 LNQTS
+2476 
-2481 QLPMVMVEN
+2481 
-2490 GEWTTAKAI
+2490 
-2499 RDFFTKS
+2499 
-2506 RSDFVQHSNFLKGKK
+2506 
-2521 GVDWILG
+2521 
-2528 PETGWE
+2528 
-2534 KFKEAGFSMTEAVD
+2534 
-2548 SFTSYVAVRSKYL
+2548 
-2561 KEIRL
+2561 
-2566 GASDAEAIRAADEYG
+2566 
-2581 RNVMGSRARGEKPML
+2581 
-2596 FDTKNPFWQIATRF
+2596 
-2610 QLEAMNS
+2610 
-2617 WEHITRDLP
+2617 
-2626 AEIRQTAKEKGKVA
+2626 
-2640 ATGQLAGRAV
+2640 
-2650 RYTLAAFLI
+2650 
-2659 NCGIGALSG
+2659 
-2668 GSPVP
+2668 
-2673 YDILGSAAEAV
+2673 
-2684 GAAMGMTKNQ
+2684 
-2694 AIATMLDGVLEAVF
+2694 
-2708 DQRLFGTDEPEDDEE
+2708 
-2723 KDWWAAL
+2723 
-2730 ESLFG
+2730 
-2735 NAANDVPILGRAA
+2735 
-2748 ALAGIGDQTLPT
+2748 
-2760 ADFSKVGDLVDSARN
+2760 LVDSALLDPDSPGRTWYGGDIESQRLQSYAPGQRYDSSTDVFSKAVGGALGISPKKLNYVLDQYTGVVGDFLLPLLTPQAERGMFAKAFTTDVVTNNRVSGDFFDEADELTYAKNGGDETAAVVSRFWSKQQSACSDLWKEIREVEASDLSNKEKRQKTRELKAVVTGIQRN
-2775 NGILTADTLDK
+2775 ALAVEETYRAAAEKYLRQGMETDDAYRAANKACFGAEYALQTYNKDVYERAKSAKTNGVSYDDFYTYYFGTKGIK
-2786 ALTAGGEFLYGGN
+2786 ATGEKSAATQKFEFLQNSGMTLSAQAEIYFADMASDKTLEQQAELETDASITPEQFYRYKVASSGMT
-2799 QLRKTVQGGMA
+2799 RKA
-2810 AAQGGVYSK
+2810 
-2819 GKLRYQVER
+2819 
-2828 TPWNVGKAL
+2828 
-2837 LFGRSALDET
+2837 
-2847 EEYYAEKLKTFSEK
+2847 
-2861 QTAAWEKMQ
+2861 EKMQ
-2870 EAGEPGKTV
+2870 A
-2879 EEQRQRA
+2879 
-2886 KESYDLIRQLSGIEK
+2886 I
-2901 ENDDDNR
+2901 N
-2908 AALQRQALRESGVS
+2908 
-2922 DEAKAV
+2922 
-2928 VWYEMMASE
+2928 
-2937 KDRKT
+2937 
-2942 MDALKDADM
+2942 
-2951 GEVARVLMDMK
+2951 
-2962 DRRKDSQKLE
+2962 
-2972 IIMSSSLTDAQKG
+2972 SLD
-2985 TLYLETLAG
+2985 
-2994 DEDKEKVT
+2994 
-3002 ALKNAGMDAYQY
+3002 
-3014 LTYKTAISGL
+3014 LTYA
-3024 SGRTEK
+3024 
-3030 LYAIHTLDLSDY
+3030 
-3042 QKDALYYLNGWSKK
+3042 QKDALYYAEGWAQSTIGQAPWHNGYSGGY
-3056 THDDVPWL
+3056 TASS
-3064 QGVSAEAAANRL
+3064 G
-3076 ALIVAHRESQPVE
+3076 
-3089 EPKWQQDLEGFLGTG
+3089 
-3104 TNGNPF
+3104 GNPF
-3110 TRARLQR
+3110 LR
-3117 ETSQTN
+3117 TSGSVTAQTN
-3123 PFTRARLQ
+3123 PFLRA
-3131 ANINQILYSGEQQS
+3131 S
-3145 AAQDNPFTR
+3145 AQRSSAQTNPFLRTGGK
-3154 ARLQREAAQQTN
+3154 QSTTQTN